1 MMKVA
6 LIALVITMFL
16 AAPAQSLAAQQTQP
30 ATTRD
35 LVLPEGPLRITITGF
50 EGTVQWR
57 PSSDQ
62 KWQRVQVGQVLDEG
76 AELRTSSRSA
86 VQFSVGDSQ
95 IITLD
100 RLGVVQI
107 LRANFESGKFVTDL
121 GMKFGRT
128 RYDIEGAG
136 REYDAKVHSP
146 NSVLA
151 VRGTKVILTDQPP
164 FAPEAVS
171 ITGRATFRDV
181 RKQTT
186 VGSRGGR
193 KAKVSEN
200 TESPADFPASRRAS
214 IRAANSPA
222 EPKANDCSNSRLP
235 LPVEPIS
242 PTSACWR
249 FWIRRAPDNSAARSS
264 ASCPSA
270 SSFRST

>member
-1 MMKVA
+1 MTKLA
-6 LIALVITMFL
+6 LITFATAMLL
-16 AAPAQSLAAQQTQP
+16 AVPVLSLAAQQTQP
-30 ATTRD
+30 ATTREF
-35 LVLPEGPLRITITGF
+35 VLPEGPLRITITGI

-57 PSSDQ
+57 PSPDQ

-86 VQFSVGDSQ
+86 VQFAIGDSQ

-107 LRANFESGKFVTDL
+107 LRANFESGKFVTDS

-151 VRGTKVILTDQPP
+151 VRGTQVILTDQPP

-193 KAKVSEN
+193 KAKVSET
-200 TESPADFPASRRAS
+200 TESPADYSREQTRVD
-214 IRAANSPA
+214 P
-222 EPKANDCSNSRLP
+222 
-235 LPVEPIS
+235 
-242 PTSACWR
+242 
-249 FWIRRAPDNSAARSS
+249 RSEFS
-264 ASCPSA
+264 G
-270 SSFRST
+270 RTEGEQ